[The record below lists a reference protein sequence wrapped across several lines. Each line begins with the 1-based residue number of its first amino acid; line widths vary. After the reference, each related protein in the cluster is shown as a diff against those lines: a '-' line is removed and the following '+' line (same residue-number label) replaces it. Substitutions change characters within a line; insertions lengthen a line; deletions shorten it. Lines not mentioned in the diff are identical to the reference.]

1 MVPHGKEKMKNSSK
15 KSGIVDVVVGLGNIT
30 NEPGEILDPFV
41 HTYEGLPTIHY
52 RLVRLYYAI

>member
-41 HTYEGLPTIHY
+41 HMRDY
-52 RLVRLYYAI
+52 RPYIIDL

>member
-15 KSGIVDVVVGLGNIT
+15 KSGIVESFFQLVVVGLGNIT

-41 HTYEGLPTIHY
+41 HMRDY
-52 RLVRLYYAI
+52 RPYIIDL